1 LGPLWF
7 VIPIYPLVL
16 GAVGTL
22 IASRRPGNSIGWLMC
37 AAAVMGALDELGLF
51 YSYYSLAGGLSAG
64 VEWVAWLARW
74 IWLPWLTI
82 QLVFL
87 PVLFPSGRVPSK
99 GWALLLRFAALDA
112 LVGSISRAFSP
123 GLLAD
128 LKMANPVA
136 IPDPAGILLRLAEIT
151 ELALLV
157 MVLASFGSVFFRL
170 RKSAGE
176 RRQQLKWFGSG
187 IAVLVSVTTFAKIL
201 DDVLEVNSPVLEVV
215 IPTIYVT
222 IPIAI
227 GFSVLRYRLYDIDLV
242 INRTM
247 VYGTLAAC
255 ISTAYLMVVVGV
267 GALVGLGDHVSLL
280 PLLAAGM
287 VALAF
292 QPLRRR
298 LQRLADRLVNGRRAT
313 PYDALAALSRR
324 VTETAPSE
332 KVLTD
337 TVRAGGGSEWRV
349 VAQWPADAKHARPS
363 LDQPD
368 PPSLRAF
375 PVHHQGAVLGVIA
388 VIVPPGR
395 ALSAAD
401 ERLLE
406 DVASQAGL
414 LFRNLGLS
422 ADLVSRIGELQES
435 RRRLVTAQEEERRRI
450 ERNLHDG
457 AQQDLFGL
465 KIRIREI
472 RNLSHRNPGSVQAA
486 LARLE
491 EQAEKALLTVKE
503 LARGVYPTL
512 LTAQGIA
519 GALGARARVA
529 PLDVRVTGTGLGRYR
544 AEIEEA
550 VYFAC
555 AEALQNAVKHAQ
567 ATMVRI
573 SLAQHDGELS
583 FEVQDDGLGFDVAA
597 ATGGSGLQ
605 SLRDRIDVIG
615 GAMEIVSALGSGTT
629 VRGRV
634 TVASEM
640 TAQPTGL

>member
-1 LGPLWF
+1 
-7 VIPIYPLVL
+7 
-16 GAVGTL
+16 
-22 IASRRPGNSIGWLMC
+22 
-37 AAAVMGALDELGLF
+37 
-51 YSYYSLAGGLSAG
+51 
-64 VEWVAWLARW
+64 
-74 IWLPWLTI
+74 
-82 QLVFL
+82 
-87 PVLFPSGRVPSK
+87 
-99 GWALLLRFAALDA
+99 
-112 LVGSISRAFSP
+112 
-123 GLLAD
+123 
-128 LKMANPVA
+128 
-136 IPDPAGILLRLAEIT
+136 
-151 ELALLV
+151 
-157 MVLASFGSVFFRL
+157 
-170 RKSAGE
+170 
-176 RRQQLKWFGSG
+176 
-187 IAVLVSVTTFAKIL
+187 
-201 DDVLEVNSPVLEVV
+201 
-215 IPTIYVT
+215 
-222 IPIAI
+222 
-227 GFSVLRYRLYDIDLV
+227 
-242 INRTM
+242 
-247 VYGTLAAC
+247 
-255 ISTAYLMVVVGV
+255 
-267 GALVGLGDHVSLL
+267 
-280 PLLAAGM
+280 
-287 VALAF
+287 
-292 QPLRRR
+292 
-298 LQRLADRLVNGRRAT
+298 
-313 PYDALAALSRR
+313 
-324 VTETAPSE
+324 
-332 KVLTD
+332 
-337 TVRAGGGSEWRV
+337 
-349 VAQWPADAKHARPS
+349 
-363 LDQPD
+363 
-368 PPSLRAF
+368 
-375 PVHHQGAVLGVIA
+375 VIA

-529 PLDVRVTGTGLGRYR
+529 PLDVRVTATGLGRYR